1 MAADEETIETIETID
16 DAIKSVAKSMVQSS
30 SENGRSVTRMN
41 IKDMIEADRYLAGKT
56 AAAKAHFGLRMTKC
70 IPPGGG

>member
-1 MAADEETIETIETID
+1 MADEVIETIE
-16 DAIKSVAKSMVQSS
+16 DAIESVAKGMVSS
-30 SENGRSVTRMN
+30 STENGRSVTR
-41 IKDMIEADRYLAGKT
+41 IGLKDLIEADRYVTGKA

>member
-1 MAADEETIETIETID
+1 MADPETIEE
-16 DAIKSVAKSMVQSS
+16 AISTVALGMVSEE
-30 SENGRSVTRMN
+30 SENGRTLKHTT
-41 IKDMIEADRYLAGKT
+41 IKDMIEADRYIAGKT